1 MSLISGSRLGPYEVL
16 SPLGAGGMGEVYKA
30 RDTRLERTV
39 AIKVLPSHMSSSEEV
54 RQRFEREAK
63 TISSLSHPHI
73 CALYDVGN
81 QDGVE
86 YLVMEYLEGETL
98 ADRLLKG
105 PLPAEQTLRY
115 GIEIADAL
123 DKAHRQGIVHRDL
136 KPGNVMLTK
145 SGVKLLDFGLAKSF
159 ERPLDAAGREQ
170 AAAGR
175 HPMARNSLTA
185 LPTAVGAHNLTQE
198 GTILGTFQYM
208 APEQLEG
215 KEADART
222 DIFAFGAVLYEM
234 ATGRKAF
241 SGTSQASLISAIM
254 KEEPTPIATLQPM
267 TPPALERVVRTCLAK
282 DPEDRWQSAHDIK
295 SELSWIAQA
304 GSQAGVAAPVVASR
318 RRKDRLAW
326 GIAGLVVGA
335 VLAAA
340 GAWVVIRNRPA
351 VSRPV
356 TRVAVPIPAGDSYV
370 TDNYVNVAISPDGRR
385 VVYVGRRADKRQ
397 LFLRSLE
404 AAEAAPI
411 AGSEGAY
418 SPFFSPDGQWV
429 GFSADGKVK
438 KTALS
443 GGAPVTICECGERLL
458 GATWGPDDTIVFP
471 QKWAGAL
478 VRVSA
483 AGGAPQPVTKV
494 AVKGDDRGHL
504 WPEFLPG
511 GKSVL
516 YTVFTGGSLE
526 DYEIAVS
533 PIAGGEK
540 KTLIK
545 GGTFGRYSA
554 SGHLLYTRAGTLFA
568 APFDLARLEVTG
580 AAFPVADGVFE
591 NTNGGAGYAVSGNG
605 TLLYATGGMLLPDR
619 SLYWVDRRGEKTLA
633 TKIKR
638 PFGPVSISPD
648 GKRVALSVE
657 AETYD
662 VWVLDLERDNLTRL
676 SFGKDDG
683 DPIWS
688 PDGKSVVYQSSQ
700 AGAYNLYVR
709 ASDGS
714 GSEER
719 LTSDQDSSSAK
730 SFTPDGKQLIFGR
743 VRAGI
748 PEIWIYP
755 FEKGSSPRA
764 LLQGPFRHEEA
775 ALSPDGRWLAYTSNE
790 SGRGEVYVTAFP
802 GPGGKWQIST
812 EGGRGVRW
820 APDGREIFY
829 RKDKRFLR
837 VAITMSP
844 SFSASRPE
852 LLFEG
857 DYEGWDIAPDGKRF
871 LIVKDEAAE
880 SAPKHLNLVLDWF
893 EDLKLRTTTGK
904 K

>member
-1 MSLISGSRLGPYEVL
+1 MTVGAGSRLGPYEVIA
-16 SPLGAGGMGEVYKA
+16 PIGAGGMGEVYRA
-30 RDTRLERTV
+30 RDTRLDRTV
-39 AIKVLPSHMSSSEEV
+39 AIKVLPQHLSSSPDV
-54 RQRFEREAK
+54 RQRFEREAR

-98 ADRLLKG
+98 ADRLSRG
-105 PLPAEQTLRY
+105 PLPSEQVLRF
-115 GIEIADAL
+115 GIEMADAL

-145 SGVKLLDFGLAKSF
+145 SGVKLLDFGLAKAIGPS
-159 ERPLDAAGREQ
+159 LQTSG
-170 AAAGR
+170 
-175 HPMARNSLTA
+175 LTA
-185 LPTAVGAHNLTQE
+185 LPTVAPAQNLTQE

-254 KEEPTPIATLQPM
+254 KEEPAPIATLQPL

-295 SELSWIAQA
+295 SELTWIAQA
-304 GSQAGVAAPVVASR
+304 GSQAGVAAPVIASR
-318 RRKDRLAW
+318 RRQDRLAW
-326 GIAGLVVGA
+326 GVAGA
-335 VLAAA
+335 VAGAILAAA
-340 GAWVVIRNRPA
+340 TTWAVLRSRPA

-356 TRVAVPIPAGDSYV
+356 TRLAVPIPAGDSYLG
-370 TDNYVNVAISPDGRR
+370 DNYSSVSISPDGRR

-404 AAEAAPI
+404 AVEAAPI
-411 AGSEGAY
+411 GGSEGAY

-429 GFSADGKVK
+429 GFWADGKIK
-438 KTALS
+438 KIMLS
-443 GGAPVTICECGERLL
+443 GGAPVTICECAVSSPLL
-458 GATWGPDDTIVFP
+458 GATWGPDETIVFP
-471 QKWAGAL
+471 QKWAGGL
-478 VRVSA
+478 FRVSA
-483 AGGAPQPVTKV
+483 AGGAPQPVTKI
-494 AVKGDDRGHL
+494 AGKGEDRGHL

-511 GKSVL
+511 GKAVL

-526 DYEIAVS
+526 DYEIALS

-545 GGTFGRYSA
+545 GGTFARYAA
-554 SGHLLYTRAGTLFA
+554 SGHILYARAGTLFA
-568 APFDLARLEVTG
+568 APFDLKRLEVTG
-580 AAFPVADGVFE
+580 AAFPVAEGVFE

-605 TLLYATGGMLLPDR
+605 TLLYAAGGMLLPDR
-619 SLYWVDRRGEKTLA
+619 SLVWVDRRGEKTPA

-638 PFGPVSISPD
+638 PFSAPNISPD
-648 GKRVALSVE
+648 GKRVALTVE

-662 VWVLDLERDNLTRL
+662 VWVLDLERDTLTRL

-683 DPIWS
+683 NALWS
-688 PDGKSVVYQSSQ
+688 PDGKRVAYQSSQ
-700 AGAYNLYVR
+700 AGAYNIYIR
-709 ASDGS
+709 AADGS

-719 LTSDQDSSSAK
+719 LTSDQDSSSPA
-730 SFTPDGKQLIFGR
+730 SFTPDGKQLIFAR
-743 VRAGI
+743 VRAGV
-748 PEIWIYP
+748 PEIWVYP
-755 FEKGSSPRA
+755 FEKGSSPRPV
-764 LLQGPFRHEEA
+764 LQGPFRHEEA
-775 ALSPDGRWLAYTSNE
+775 ALSPDGRWLAYSSNE
-790 SGRGEVYVTAFP
+790 SGKGEVYVTAFP
-802 GPGGKWQIST
+802 GPGGKWQISA
-812 EGGRGVRW
+812 EGGRSIRW
-820 APDGREIFY
+820 APNSKEIFY
-829 RKDKRFLR
+829 RKDKKFFR
-837 VAITMSP
+837 VGVATEP
-844 SFSASRPE
+844 SFSPSRPE

-857 DYEGWDIAPDGKRF
+857 DYENWDVAPDGKRF
-871 LIVKDEAAE
+871 LMIKDEAAE

-893 EDLKLRTTTGK
+893 EDLRARVRGGK
-904 K
+904 